1 MKNIFRCAFAAVMVA
16 GCNAAAAQSPSSS
29 EAILQRL
36 DAIDKRNAKLE
47 SENAALRERVR
58 VLERGHHNTAAD
70 ARRPSPTPA
79 GAQPKEATKDATS
92 AMAMMPKYAGPAYKA
107 PPAIPA
113 AYSWTGFYVG
123 ANAGGAIGDSQW
135 SDPTL
140 TPPELGSHKMTGWL
154 GGFQAGYN
162 WQTGHLVL
170 GAEGTYHFSD
180 LRGDHQNITV
190 AALGPPVALPQ
201 FGTSTDRF
209 STRID
214 GIATLAGRIGFASD
228 SLDRTLFYAKGGAAY
243 ASGSA
248 AQATNAG
255 VLFFGGGPAPQV
267 ITFTGNRTG
276 SDNRWGWMAGLGLEQ
291 GLTENWSAKI
301 EYDYL
306 DFGTKSLRLSGTGC
320 LASGGLQA
328 CGPSTSSFDVRQN
341 AQLLMLGISY
351 RFNNGP
357 VVAKY

>member
-1 MKNIFRCAFAAVMVA
+1 
-16 GCNAAAAQSPSSS
+16 
-29 EAILQRL
+29 
-36 DAIDKRNAKLE
+36 
-47 SENAALRERVR
+47 
-58 VLERGHHNTAAD
+58 
-70 ARRPSPTPA
+70 
-79 GAQPKEATKDATS
+79 
-92 AMAMMPKYAGPAYKA
+92 MPKSTGPAYKA
-107 PPAIPA
+107 PPAVAA

-123 ANAGGAIGDSQW
+123 ANAGGAIGDRQW

-140 TPPELGSHKMTGWL
+140 APPELGSHKMTGWL

-170 GAEGTYHFSD
+170 GAEGTYQFSD
-180 LRGDHQNITV
+180 LRGDHQNVTV
-190 AALGPPVALPQ
+190 AALGPPLALPQ

-255 VLFFGGGPAPQV
+255 VLFFGGGAAPQV
-267 ITFTGNRTG
+267 ITFTGTRTVT
-276 SDNRWGWMAGLGLEQ
+276 DDRWGWMAGLGLEQ

-306 DFGTKSLRLSGTGC
+306 DFGTKSLRLTGAGC

-328 CGPSTSSFDVRQN
+328 CGPATSSFDVRQN
-341 AQLLMLGISY
+341 AQLLMLGINY

-357 VVAKY
+357 AVAKY